1 MREAR
6 DIVGAEAGAATDLTG
21 PSATTAV
28 TSAQT
33 LPNVTFYYMLN
44 CHSLQRL
51 NCRVLGPISLALLSF
66 KVLRFFSFFVGF
78 LFQVNL

>member
-1 MREAR
+1 MREAL
-6 DIVGAEAGAATDLTG
+6 DIVGSEAGAATDLTG
-21 PSATTAV
+21 HSATTAV
-28 TSAQT
+28 TGAQS
-33 LPNVTFYYMLN
+33 LPKIAIYYMLN
-44 CHSLQRL
+44 CYSLQRL